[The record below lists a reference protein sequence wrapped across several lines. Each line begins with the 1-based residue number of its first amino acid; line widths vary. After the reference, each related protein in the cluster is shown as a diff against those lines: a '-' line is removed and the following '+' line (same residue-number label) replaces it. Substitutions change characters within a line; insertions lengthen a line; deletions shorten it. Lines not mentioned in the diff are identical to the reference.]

1 MALNN
6 VKLTII

>member
-6 VKLTII
+6 RET

>member
-6 VKLTII
+6 VLGL